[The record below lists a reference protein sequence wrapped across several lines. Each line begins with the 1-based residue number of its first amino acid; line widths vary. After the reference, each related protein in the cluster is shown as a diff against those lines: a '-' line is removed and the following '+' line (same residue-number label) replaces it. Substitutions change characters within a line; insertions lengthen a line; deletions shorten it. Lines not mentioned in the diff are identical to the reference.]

1 MYIVKAKKIM
11 EWIALKLRVPW
22 IGILLL
28 ITLGSL
34 SAIFPFTLFYGVQ
47 FMLISAAA
55 LVALRLYGAIYGFI
69 TLIGI
74 HLIKIMIVG
83 WEPLTAQIIAV
94 RFIELFWML
103 GWLRRGKLGSLI
115 KANAIFWIAMLI
127 PVIAFGHLMMG
138 LSIEQLKYEYM
149 YMAVISM
156 VNAMFAGI
164 VVDFWYTTGGRQ
176 LGHSVTIP
184 LKRIAFKYVVVF
196 VIFVSLLLLSV
207 DSRRQLQQ
215 MSEIIFYDLN
225 HAANAVVQ
233 DLNEQ
238 YVNSD
243 NLEITMKRYRH
254 LLDVNV
260 ILLDRKDTV
269 IAAGIDT
276 LHRGEYLDINN
287 FRLLKAGD
295 SSILFSSDRISGSTH
310 YSDVLHYW
318 RQASF
323 VYQADVAAGAP
334 YRVLVQTDSDRY
346 YSRIESIYLT
356 TLQTLFFIIVTSM
369 IVAAPLSNKVVSP
382 LLRLTRMTGSLPR
395 ILFRNRQ
402 MEWPSSH
409 VTEVQ
414 ILIGNLR
421 KMADVLLEQFEQIRL
436 DKLTLED
443 RVIERTKEL
452 KNSEE
457 VKRAIIDSS
466 IDAIIA
472 VDASGL
478 IVEFNP
484 EAERMFGLG
493 REEVVLQKEASSLFQ
508 GASFQEIKEML
519 KENEYNEGR
528 RYTTVEEISGVR
540 REGSAF
546 PIEYKIVEVQLGSHE
561 SLYNLFIKDITER
574 TRAEEERVRHALAL
588 EKLNAELIR
597 EKVAIQEQR
606 DISEQFIESVR
617 EGLVMS
623 DRSGTITIVN
633 RRIEEMFG
641 LGNFLGESITDLA
654 QAIDSMVLTDNF
666 NLTEQTKAFLNGEQ
680 AFIETN
686 FFFDNVE
693 QSVFSL
699 YMKQMDVPGKKHG
712 FLLVFR
718 DLTGEERLNRM
729 KNELIS
735 VVSHELRTPVATIMG
750 YVELM
755 LMYDLPASQRKEFM
769 ETISSEGKRLSSLLD
784 DVLDIQRLDNEGMT
798 YHMTYVPLVDLVEGV
813 AEQWN
818 MKSSQRIYVHVFN
831 GDLFAYADQNRI
843 VQVLHNLIG
852 NAVKYS
858 PGAERIDVT
867 LWEEEGALCIDV
879 RDYGIGIAESEKELL
894 FNKFYRVDNSDH
906 RQIGGTG
913 LGLYISRKIVED
925 HHGSLTFMSAP
936 GKGSTFKVRLPKQDV
951 VL

>member
-1 MYIVKAKKIM
+1 MNGITGARNLLNQIVLQLGK
-11 EWIALKLRVPW
+11 PW
-22 IGILLL
+22 IGTSLLVILG
-28 ITLGSL
+28 TV

-47 FMLISAAA
+47 FIVCSAAA
-55 LVALRLYGAIYGFI
+55 LVALRLYGGVYGFVTL
-69 TLIGI
+69 TLIYLFKN
-74 HLIKIMIVG
+74 LIMGLETINIY
-83 WEPLTAQIIAV
+83 AIAGH
-94 RFIELFWML
+94 FIELIWML
-103 GWLRRGKLGSLI
+103 GWQLRWKKSSSLI
-115 KANAIFWIAMLI
+115 KANAVFWVVMLI
-127 PVIAFGHLMMG
+127 PVICYGYFILGM
-138 LSIEQLKYEYM
+138 SVEEIKYEYM
-149 YMAVISM
+149 YIAVVSM
-156 VNAMFAGI
+156 VNALIAGI
-164 VVDFWYTTGGRQ
+164 VVDFWIT
-176 LGHSVTIP
+176 LGDHQAKRAGTIP
-184 LKRIAFKYVVVF
+184 LTRIAFKYVVAF
-196 VIFVSLLLLSV
+196 VVFVSLVLLSV
-207 DSRRQLQQ
+207 DSRRQLSQ
-215 MSEIIFYDLN
+215 MNESILRDMR

-233 DLNEQ
+233 DLDEQ
-238 YVNSD
+238 YVTPD
-243 NLEITMKRYRH
+243 NLAENVERYHH
-254 LLDVNV
+254 LLSMNV
-260 ILLDRKDTV
+260 ILLDQRDAVVVSGLT
-269 IAAGIDT
+269 
-276 LHRGEYLDINN
+276 EYQP
-287 FRLLKAGD
+287 GD
-295 SSILFSSDRISGSTH
+295 SMNLNSFEVLKSGSGPILLSSKMPH
-310 YSDVLHYW
+310 YSDILDYW
-318 RQASF
+318 KQASF
-323 VYQADVAAGAP
+323 IYQAEETANTP
-334 YRVLVQTDSDRY
+334 YQVFVETNSFQY
-346 YSRIESIYLT
+346 YTQIEKIYLT
-356 TLQTLFFIIVTSM
+356 TLQSLFIIIVASM
-369 IVAAPLSNKVVSP
+369 IVAAPLSSKVVSP
-382 LLRLTRMTGSLPR
+382 LLRLTRLTGSLPR
-395 ILFRNRQ
+395 LLFRNGG

-443 RVIERTKEL
+443 RVIARTKEL
-452 KNSEE
+452 KNSEGI
-457 VKRAIIDSS
+457 KRAIIESS
-466 IDAIIA
+466 IDAIIS
-472 VDASGL
+472 VDSHGV
-478 IVEFNP
+478 IIEFNP
-484 EAERMFGLG
+484 EAEKMFGFG
-493 REEVVLQKEASSLFQ
+493 RKEVVLKKEAPSLFQ
-508 GASFQEIKEML
+508 GISCQEIKLML
-519 KENEYNEGR
+519 ERYEYIDGK
-528 RYTTVEEISGVR
+528 RYTTVDEISGIR
-540 REGSAF
+540 NDGSVF
-546 PIEYKIVEVQLGSHE
+546 PIEYKIVEIQLGKNE
-561 SLYNLFIKDITER
+561 ILYNLFIKDITER
-574 TRAEEERVRHALAL
+574 TRAEEDRVRHALVL
-588 EKLNAELIR
+588 EHLNLELFQ
-597 EKVAIQEQR
+597 EKAAIQEQR

-654 QAIDSMVLTDNF
+654 QAIDSMVLTDDF
-666 NLTEQTKAFLNGEQ
+666 NLTEQTRAFINGEE

-686 FFFDNVE
+686 FCFDNVE

-699 YMKQMDVPGKKHG
+699 YMKQMDVPGKNHG

-798 YHMTYVPLVDLVEGV
+798 YHMIYVPLVELVEGV

-818 MKSSQRIYVHVFN
+818 MKSSQRIYVHAFN

-858 PGAERIDVT
+858 PGADRIDVT

-879 RDYGIGIAESEKELL
+879 RDYGIGIAESEKDLL

-936 GKGSTFKVRLPKQDV
+936 GKGSTFKVRLPKQEV

>member
-1 MYIVKAKKIM
+1 M
-11 EWIALKLRVPW
+11 
-22 IGILLL
+22 
-28 ITLGSL
+28 
-34 SAIFPFTLFYGVQ
+34 
-47 FMLISAAA
+47 
-55 LVALRLYGAIYGFI
+55 
-69 TLIGI
+69 
-74 HLIKIMIVG
+74 
-83 WEPLTAQIIAV
+83 
-94 RFIELFWML
+94 
-103 GWLRRGKLGSLI
+103 
-115 KANAIFWIAMLI
+115 
-127 PVIAFGHLMMG
+127 
-138 LSIEQLKYEYM
+138 
-149 YMAVISM
+149 
-156 VNAMFAGI
+156 
-164 VVDFWYTTGGRQ
+164 
-176 LGHSVTIP
+176 
-184 LKRIAFKYVVVF
+184 
-196 VIFVSLLLLSV
+196 
-207 DSRRQLQQ
+207 
-215 MSEIIFYDLN
+215 
-225 HAANAVVQ
+225 
-233 DLNEQ
+233 
-238 YVNSD
+238 
-243 NLEITMKRYRH
+243 
-254 LLDVNV
+254 
-260 ILLDRKDTV
+260 
-269 IAAGIDT
+269 
-276 LHRGEYLDINN
+276 
-287 FRLLKAGD
+287 
-295 SSILFSSDRISGSTH
+295 
-310 YSDVLHYW
+310 
-318 RQASF
+318 
-323 VYQADVAAGAP
+323 YQADVAAGAP

-356 TLQTLFFIIVTSM
+356 TPQTLFFIIVTSM
-369 IVAAPLSNKVVSP
+369 IVATPLSNKVVSP

-641 LGNFLGESITDLA
+641 LGNFLG
-654 QAIDSMVLTDNF
+654 N
-666 NLTEQTKAFLNGEQ
+666 
-680 AFIETN
+680 
-686 FFFDNVE
+686 
-693 QSVFSL
+693 
-699 YMKQMDVPGKKHG
+699 
-712 FLLVFR
+712 
-718 DLTGEERLNRM
+718 RLPTW
-729 KNELIS
+729 L
-735 VVSHELRTPVATIMG
+735 
-750 YVELM
+750 
-755 LMYDLPASQRKEFM
+755 
-769 ETISSEGKRLSSLLD
+769 KRL
-784 DVLDIQRLDNEGMT
+784 I
-798 YHMTYVPLVDLVEGV
+798 P
-813 AEQWN
+813 W
-818 MKSSQRIYVHVFN
+818 
-831 GDLFAYADQNRI
+831 
-843 VQVLHNLIG
+843 
-852 NAVKYS
+852 
-858 PGAERIDVT
+858 
-867 LWEEEGALCIDV
+867 C
-879 RDYGIGIAESEKELL
+879 
-894 FNKFYRVDNSDH
+894 
-906 RQIGGTG
+906 
-913 LGLYISRKIVED
+913 
-925 HHGSLTFMSAP
+925 
-936 GKGSTFKVRLPKQDV
+936 
-951 VL
+951 

>member
-1 MYIVKAKKIM
+1 MYGITEARNLLERI
-11 EWIALKLRVPW
+11 LLHLRRPW
-22 IGILLL
+22 IGARLLV
-28 ITLGSL
+28 IFGTL

-47 FMLISAAA
+47 FVLTSAAA
-55 LVALRLYGAIYGFI
+55 LVALRLYGGIYGFV
-69 TLIGI
+69 TLALIY
-74 HLIKIMIVG
+74 LIKSLIVG
-83 WEPLTAQIIAV
+83 MDTHNLYIMAGH
-94 RFIELFWML
+94 FIELIWML
-103 GWLRRGKLGSLI
+103 GWQLRSSKKGSLI
-115 KANAIFWIAMLI
+115 KANAVFWVSMLL
-127 PVIAFGHLMMG
+127 PVIGYGYYVLG
-138 LSIEQLKYEYM
+138 LSVEVIKYEFM
-149 YMAVISM
+149 YMAVVSM
-156 VNAMFAGI
+156 VNALIAGI
-164 VVDFWYTTGGRQ
+164 VVDFWIT
-176 LGHSVTIP
+176 LGEHQAKRASTIP
-184 LKRIAFKYVVVF
+184 LSRIAFKYVVAF
-196 VIFVSLLLLSV
+196 VVFVSLVLLSV
-207 DSRRQLQQ
+207 DARRQLSQ
-215 MSEIIFYDLN
+215 MNESILRDMR

-233 DLNEQ
+233 DLDQ
-238 YVNSD
+238 HYVTPD
-243 NLEITMKRYRH
+243 NLVENVERYHH
-254 LLDVNV
+254 LLGMNV
-260 ILLDRKDTV
+260 VLLDHRKAIVVSGLPEYQPGEFMNMQHFQVITSASGPILLNSEKAHYTD
-269 IAAGIDT
+269 I
-276 LHRGEYLDINN
+276 LD
-287 FRLLKAGD
+287 
-295 SSILFSSDRISGSTH
+295 H
-310 YSDVLHYW
+310 W

-323 VYQADVAAGAP
+323 IYEAEETAETP
-334 YRVLVQTDSDRY
+334 YEVLVETNSSQY
-346 YSRIESIYLT
+346 YTQIEKIYLT
-356 TLQTLFFIIVTSM
+356 TLQSLFVIIVTSM
-369 IVAAPLSNKVVSP
+369 IVAAPLSSKVVSP
-382 LLRLTRMTGSLPR
+382 LLRLTRLTGSLPR
-395 ILFRNRQ
+395 LLFRNGG
-402 MEWPSSH
+402 MDWPSSH

-421 KMADVLLEQFEQIRL
+421 KMADVLLEQFEQIKL

-443 RVIERTKEL
+443 RVIARTKEL
-452 KNSEE
+452 KNSEGI
-457 VKRAIIDSS
+457 KRAIIESS
-466 IDAIIA
+466 IDAIVA
-472 VDASGL
+472 VDSHG
-478 IVEFNP
+478 IIIEFNP
-484 EAERMFGLG
+484 EAEKMFGLE
-493 REEVVLQKEASSLFQ
+493 REEVVQQKQAPSLFQ
-508 GASFQEIKEML
+508 GVGCKEIKVLLER
-519 KENEYNEGR
+519 YPFVEGK
-528 RYTTVEEISGVR
+528 RYTTVDEISGIR
-540 REGSAF
+540 KDGSVF
-546 PIEYKIVEVQLGSHE
+546 PIEYKIVEIQLGKNE
-561 SLYNLFIKDITER
+561 TLYNLFIKDITER
-574 TRAEEERVRHALAL
+574 TRAEEDRVRHALVL
-588 EKLNAELIR
+588 EHLNLELFQ
-597 EKVAIQEQR
+597 EKAAIQEQR

-654 QAIDSMVLTDNF
+654 QAIDSMVQTDDF
-666 NLTEQTKAFLNGEQ
+666 NLTEQTRAFLNGEQ

-686 FFFDNVE
+686 FCFDNVE

-699 YMKQMDVPGKKHG
+699 YMKQMDVPGKNHG

-769 ETISSEGKRLSSLLD
+769 ETIASEGKRLSSLLD

-879 RDYGIGIAESEKELL
+879 RDYGIGIAESEKDLL

-925 HHGSLTFMSAP
+925 HQGSLTFMSAP

>member
-1 MYIVKAKKIM
+1 MNGITGAKNLLNRIV
-11 EWIALKLRVPW
+11 LQLRRPW
-22 IGILLL
+22 VGTCLLVILG
-28 ITLGSL
+28 TL

-47 FMLISAAA
+47 FIISSAAA
-55 LVALRLYGAIYGFI
+55 LVALRLYGGIYGFVTL
-69 TLIGI
+69 TLIYLFKS
-74 HLIKIMIVG
+74 LILGLDTHNLYVMI
-83 WEPLTAQIIAV
+83 TH
-94 RFIELFWML
+94 FIELIWML
-103 GWLRRGKLGSLI
+103 GWQVRYKKGSLI
-115 KANAIFWIAMLI
+115 KANAVFWIVLLFPAMGYGYYVL
-127 PVIAFGHLMMG
+127 G
-138 LSIEQLKYEYM
+138 LSAEVAKYEYI
-149 YMAVISM
+149 YIAVVSM
-156 VNAMFAGI
+156 VNALIAGI
-164 VVDFWYTTGGRQ
+164 VVDFWIT
-176 LGHSVTIP
+176 LGEQQEQRAGTIP
-184 LKRIAFKYVVVF
+184 LSRIAFKYVVAF
-196 VIFVSLLLLSV
+196 VVFVSLILLSV
-207 DSRRQLQQ
+207 DSRRQLGQIHEAILRDMRQ
-215 MSEIIFYDLN
+215 
-225 HAANAVVQ
+225 AASAVVQ
-233 DLNEQ
+233 DLDQ
-238 YVNSD
+238 KYVTPD
-243 NLEITMKRYRH
+243 NLAENVERYHH
-254 LLDVNV
+254 LLRMNV
-260 ILLDRKDTV
+260 ILLDQHDV
-269 IAAGIDT
+269 IVVSG
-276 LHRGEYLDINN
+276 LPEFRPGEFINLDHFQVLTSRNGPG
-287 FRLLKAGD
+287 LL
-295 SSILFSSDRISGSTH
+295 SSGRAH
-310 YSDVLHYW
+310 YSDILEYW
-318 RQASF
+318 KHASF
-323 VYQADVAAGAP
+323 IYQAEETANTP
-334 YRVLVQTDSDRY
+334 YQVFVETNSSQY
-346 YSRIESIYLT
+346 YTQIEKIYLT
-356 TLQTLFFIIVTSM
+356 TLQSLFFIIVTSM
-369 IVAAPLSNKVVSP
+369 LVAAPLSSKVVSP
-382 LLRLTRMTGSLPR
+382 LLRLTRLTGSLPR
-395 ILFRNRQ
+395 LLFRNGG

-443 RVIERTKEL
+443 RVVARTKEL
-452 KNSEE
+452 KNSEGI
-457 VKRAIIDSS
+457 KRAIIESS
-466 IDAIIA
+466 IDAIIS
-472 VDASGL
+472 VDSQGV
-478 IVEFNP
+478 IIEFNP
-484 EAERMFGLG
+484 EAERMFGSG
-493 REEVVLQKEASSLFQ
+493 REEVVLQKEAPSLFQ
-508 GASFQEIKEML
+508 GISFQEIKLML
-519 KENEYNEGR
+519 ERYEYVDGK
-528 RYTTVEEISGVR
+528 RYTTVDEISGIR
-540 REGSAF
+540 NDGSVF
-546 PIEYKIVEVQLGSHE
+546 PIEYKIVEIQLGKNE
-561 SLYNLFIKDITER
+561 ILYNLFIKDITER
-574 TRAEEERVRHALAL
+574 TRAEEDRVRHALVL
-588 EKLNAELIR
+588 EHLNLELFQ
-597 EKVAIQEQR
+597 EKAAIQEQR

-654 QAIDSMVLTDNF
+654 QAIDSMVQTDNF
-666 NLTEQTKAFLNGEQ
+666 NLTEQTRAFINGEE

-686 FFFDNVE
+686 FCFDNVE

-699 YMKQMDVPGKKHG
+699 YMKQMDVPGKNHG

-798 YHMTYVPLVDLVEGV
+798 YHMIYVPLVELVEGV

-818 MKSSQRIYVHVFN
+818 MKSSQRIYVHAFN

-858 PGAERIDVT
+858 PGADRIDVT

-879 RDYGIGIAESEKELL
+879 RDYGIGIAESEKDLL

-925 HHGSLTFMSAP
+925 HHGSLTFMSVP